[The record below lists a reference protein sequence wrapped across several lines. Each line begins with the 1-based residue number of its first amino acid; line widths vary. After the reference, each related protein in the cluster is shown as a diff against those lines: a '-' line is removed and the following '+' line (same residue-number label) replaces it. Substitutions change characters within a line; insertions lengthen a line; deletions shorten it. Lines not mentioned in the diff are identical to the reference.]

1 MSTYL
6 SLHYHVVF
14 STKNRVPC
22 LDREWQGRLHSY
34 MSGTVKGLGG
44 FPQSTGGWN
53 DHVHLLFGLKATHVV
68 ADTVREFKKASTNWI
83 HQEIGLRNFYWQ
95 EGYAAFT
102 VGHRERDAVKLYID
116 GQEEHHRVRT
126 YKEELLDLL
135 KEEGVEYDPK
145 YFV

>member
-68 ADTVREFKKASTNWI
+68 ADLSLI
-83 HQEIGLRNFYWQ
+83 HI
-95 EGYAAFT
+95 
-102 VGHRERDAVKLYID
+102 
-116 GQEEHHRVRT
+116 
-126 YKEELLDLL
+126 
-135 KEEGVEYDPK
+135 
-145 YFV
+145 